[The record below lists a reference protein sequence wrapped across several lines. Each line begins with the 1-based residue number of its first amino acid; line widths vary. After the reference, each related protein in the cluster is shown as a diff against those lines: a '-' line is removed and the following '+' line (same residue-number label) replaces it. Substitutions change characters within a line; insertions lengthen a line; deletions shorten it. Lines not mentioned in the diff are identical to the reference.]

1 MYQLSSQRLLIA
13 LHVLYLMIWAA
24 LPLSAQD
31 SLRPADTIAAAQ
43 MGNGQRDLSDAPLYA
58 LDYMET
64 GKHLFSL
71 NSPYEA
77 VLSHLYFLRDG
88 SFHPDSAAMTLNIQN
103 PGSTESQEKAIAL
116 KQFLDGA
123 GYFIDIDALPHD
135 SNYVDSASRQHRFV
149 LLGAEP
155 EIFLYKKGRGWVYSW
170 TTVQSIDNL
179 HKRIYPF
186 GTLKWLPKW
195 SQKPF
200 LGMRLWQVLGI
211 LVFVLF
217 TYLLHK
223 LLTKLIGSVLKSFLE
238 RVLKHEQAMDF
249 FTRVARPISLLILF
263 ICLNAVFPVLQ
274 FSLEINRWV
283 VTAFQVMIP
292 VYGTLIA
299 LQVINLAMAFWES
312 KASNTK
318 NTVDD
323 QLVPMVR
330 NLLKGVVLVIA
341 IVFILNRL
349 QVDITA
355 LIGGVAFGTLAFAL
369 AAQDT
374 IKNLFGSVVIFLDRP
389 FQIGDWVIIGDS
401 EGVVEEVSI
410 RSTRIRT
417 FANSL
422 ISIPNGNIAA
432 AAINNMGARVFRRF
446 VTRLRL
452 HYGTPPELI
461 ELYVEGLREIV
472 RSHPGTRKDAFEVH
486 FESMGEDA
494 LEVLIYVF
502 FAAPN
507 WTQEL
512 EGRQALLLSALEL
525 ARRLGINFVF
535 PNQVFSVPQSADE
548 VTEGHDQSQQLILA
562 KATMRA
568 YLQELTQRNGKLG
581 RRTEETIA
589 GSEVSS
595 DAGQS
600 RN

>member
-1 MYQLSSQRLLIA
+1 
-13 LHVLYLMIWAA
+13 
-24 LPLSAQD
+24 
-31 SLRPADTIAAAQ
+31 
-43 MGNGQRDLSDAPLYA
+43 
-58 LDYMET
+58 
-64 GKHLFSL
+64 
-71 NSPYEA
+71 
-77 VLSHLYFLRDG
+77 LSHLYFLREG

-103 PGSTESQEKAIAL
+103 PGSAEAQEKAIAL

-170 TTVQSIDNL
+170 TTVQSIDKL

-186 GTLKWLPKW
+186 GTLKWLPQW

-200 LGMRLWQVLGI
+200 IGMRLWQFLGI
-211 LVFVLF
+211 LIFALF
-217 TYLLHK
+217 TFLLHK
-223 LLTKLIGSVLKSFLE
+223 LLTQFIGSVLKSFLE
-238 RVLKHEQAMDF
+238 RVLKHEHAMDF

-263 ICLNAVFPVLQ
+263 VCLNAVFPVLQ
-274 FSLEINRWV
+274 FSLGVNRWV

-292 VYGTLIA
+292 VYATLIA
-299 LQVINLAMAFWES
+299 LQVINLIMIFWGG
-312 KASNTK
+312 KASITK

-323 QLVPMVR
+323 QLIPMVR
-330 NLLKGVVLVIA
+330 NLLKGVVVIIA

-355 LIGGVAFGTLAFAL
+355 LVGGVAFGTLAFAL

-422 ISIPNGNIAA
+422 ISIPNGNIAS
-432 AAINNMGARVFRRF
+432 AAINNMGARVYRRF

-486 FESMGEDA
+486 FESMGEEA
-494 LEVLIYVF
+494 LEVLVYVF

-512 EGRQALLLSALEL
+512 EGRQMLLISALEL

-535 PNQVFSVPQSADE
+535 PNQVFALPLGEEEHA
-548 VTEGHDQSQQLILA
+548 EGVDPDQQLLVA
-562 KATMRA
+562 RAAMRA
-568 YLQELTQRNGKLG
+568 YLLELTQRNGKQAQ
-581 RRTEETIA
+581 RTEETII

-600 RN
+600 RS